1 MEEEAF
7 FRVEGRFDGP
17 AALRLRQRVMT
28 EETPRTVLDFSHVED
43 LDDATLPLLT
53 VNLVHLRRKG
63 REVALRGLRDHQLRV
78 LHHLGIEVAS
88 DGSVQ
93 VDLHDEAPF
102 SD

>member
-1 MEEEAF
+1 HGHSERACDSIEVLSAAGEDNMEEEAV

-63 REVALRGLRDHQLRV
+63 REVALRGLRDHQLR
-78 LHHLGIEVAS
+78 
-88 DGSVQ
+88 
-93 VDLHDEAPF
+93 
-102 SD
+102 